1 MDIDS
6 LTITKNCGFEYVM
19 MRTKNTSYLIQTIS
33 LQMQKVREKWGKI
46 TSMELIGFE
55 LCQRILEI
63 DLSIRVCF
71 VIAVEIN

>member
-1 MDIDS
+1 
-6 LTITKNCGFEYVM
+6 
-19 MRTKNTSYLIQTIS
+19 
-33 LQMQKVREKWGKI
+33 
-46 TSMELIGFE
+46 MELIGFE